1 MTRHPHDQTRQ
12 KQERAVRELSGT
24 LTNQS
29 LQGKVRQALSHTHS
43 FRTDD
48 DLPEFL
54 RSKLDELDRV
64 TTKRQ

>member
-1 MTRHPHDQTRQ
+1 M
-12 KQERAVRELSGT
+12 RELSGT